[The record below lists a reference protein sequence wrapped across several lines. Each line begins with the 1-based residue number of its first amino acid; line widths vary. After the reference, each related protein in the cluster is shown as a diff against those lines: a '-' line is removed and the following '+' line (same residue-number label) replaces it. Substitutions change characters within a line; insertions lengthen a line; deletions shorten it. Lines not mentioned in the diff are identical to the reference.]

1 MLEFP
6 SIRNGSFVVKAKNR
20 LCLSR
25 LPSYYDTDVRSNPS
39 LFPWNF
45 SKNSSNLAHRSR
57 VVKFLDTLKKKK
69 NHKSASTAAPMKHK
83 KHPCRHYGGRR
94 AMEQKKQLLR
104 LIKSYNEWD
113 GRGTK
118 CRIYRSKILTILKVK
133 DKKLGVHTCCWFH
146 SHVYDRHDMNYKY
159 YSSQLR
165 GQHRLMMD
173 WMMDSSQV
181 EPWENMCV

>member
-1 MLEFP
+1 M
-6 SIRNGSFVVKAKNR
+6 V
-20 LCLSR
+20 LS
-25 LPSYYDTDVRSNPS
+25 S
-39 LFPWNF
+39 LRRRTCCVCRGFLLIMIPTWDQTQVC
-45 SKNSSNLAHRSR
+45 SPETSPKTHQNLAHRSR

-69 NHKSASTAAPMKHK
+69 KSQICLDSTPRKHK
-83 KHPCRHYGGRR
+83 KHPCGHYGGRS
-94 AMEQKKQLLR
+94 AMEQKNQLLR

-118 CRIYRSKILTILKVK
+118 CRIYRSKNLTILKVK
-133 DKKLGVHTCCWFH
+133 DKKLGVYTCCWFH
-146 SHVYDRHDMNYKY
+146 SYVHDRHDMNYKY
-159 YSSQLR
+159 YSSQFR